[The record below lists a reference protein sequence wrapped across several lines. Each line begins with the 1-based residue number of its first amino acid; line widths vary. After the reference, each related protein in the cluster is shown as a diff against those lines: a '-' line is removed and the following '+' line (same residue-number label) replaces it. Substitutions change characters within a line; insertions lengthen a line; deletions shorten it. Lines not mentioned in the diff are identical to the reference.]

1 MGFIDFNIISIIDIT
16 LVAILIYQL
25 YKLVRGTVAINIF
38 IGIIFIY
45 MMWKLFEALQME
57 MLSEILGQFIGL
69 GVIALLIVFQQ
80 ELRKFLLML
89 GGQDFFKK
97 IPLLNKLKLGNFT
110 NQLNVKP
117 ITIACK
123 KLSENNIGALIII
136 FKTTTFPSYTEK
148 GTQINAEISSE
159 LLQNIFF
166 KNSPLHDGAVC
177 ISKNK
182 ILSAACV
189 LPITDNTEVPSH
201 FGLRHLAA
209 IGATEHSDDIAI
221 VISEET
227 SKITFIHGNKIK
239 HNINPNELEKI
250 LKEALL

>member
-1 MGFIDFNIISIIDIT
+1 MSFIDFNLISVIDIF

-45 MMWKLFEALQME
+45 IIWKLVAVLQME

-80 ELRKFLLML
+80 ELRKFLLIV
-89 GGQDFFKK
+89 GGQDFLKK
-97 IPLLNKLKLGNFT
+97 IPFINKLKLI
-110 NQLNVKP
+110 NVVNNLQTKP
-117 ITIACK
+117 IIEACQ
-123 KLSENNIGALIII
+123 KLSKDKIGALIII
-136 FKTTTFPSYTEK
+136 FKSNTLPSFSDSGTT
-148 GTQINAEISSE
+148 INAEVSSN
-159 LLQNIFF
+159 LIQNIFF
-166 KNSPLHDGAVC
+166 KNSPLHDGALC
-177 ISKNK
+177 ILNNTIISAGC
-182 ILSAACV
+182 ILPV
-189 LPITDNTEVPSH
+189 TDNSDIPSH

-227 SKITFIHGNKIK
+227 GKITFMHGNLLEYDIDGEKL
-239 HNINPNELEKI
+239 ELL
-250 LKEALL
+250 LKKSFI